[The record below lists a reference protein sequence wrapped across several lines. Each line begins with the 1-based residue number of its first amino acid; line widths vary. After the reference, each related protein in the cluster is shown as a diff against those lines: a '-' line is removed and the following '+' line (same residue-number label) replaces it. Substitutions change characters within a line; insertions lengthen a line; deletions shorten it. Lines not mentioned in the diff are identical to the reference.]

1 MNKFKQFGIYVN
13 NNNVLIILDSEII
26 KDNVL
31 TMKFTVDQFETL
43 SNKCINET
51 IMRSDGVSFINHQAN
66 LIELNDEFLKNTVYL
81 GQITDEELL
90 NMLDK
95 IREFLIN

>member
-1 MNKFKQFGIYVN
+1 MESRSENREKFLLKDIIQIKPQKQC
-13 NNNVLIILDSEII
+13 D
-26 KDNVL
+26 
-31 TMKFTVDQFETL
+31 FELKRKLL